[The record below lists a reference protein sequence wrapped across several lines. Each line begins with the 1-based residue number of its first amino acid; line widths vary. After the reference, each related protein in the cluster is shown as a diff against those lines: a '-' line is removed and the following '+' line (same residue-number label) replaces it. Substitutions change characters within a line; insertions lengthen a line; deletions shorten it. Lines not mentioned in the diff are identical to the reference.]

1 LHTRSLNLG
10 VLAHVDAGKTSLTER
25 LLHATGVIG
34 EIGSVDEGSTVTDS
48 LELERRRGITIKA
61 AVASFELE
69 GVTVN
74 LIDTPGHSDFIA
86 EVERA
91 LGVLDGAVLVISAV
105 EGVQPQTRVLMR
117 VLQRLRIPTLLF
129 VNKID
134 RRGAQYETLLASIA
148 ELLSPD
154 IVAMGAVAEAGTPRA
169 GFVPFDRSHS
179 QAGVAAAQGT
189 AGGDEAFRARLL
201 DRLTAL
207 DDGLL
212 AAYVSDESGVTDR
225 RLRRSLAV
233 QSRRARVHPVFFGSA
248 ITGAGV
254 DALLRAIRELL
265 PFAPH
270 DVDGP
275 ACGSVFKMERGPAGE
290 PIAYVRMYSGT
301 LRVRDRVGF
310 GAAEAGGRS
319 GRQREQRREQQEQRR
334 EGRVTSIAVF
344 GPGGTRPCDEVS
356 AGSIAKLRGLSGIRI
371 GDVLGEADEQVR
383 ARAAS
388 HHFSPP
394 TLETVVVPC
403 TARDRA
409 RLHPALTLLAEQ
421 DPLIDLRQDDVRRE
435 ISVSLYG
442 EVQKEVVQA
451 TLAEQF
457 GVEVDFR
464 PTTTICVERVV
475 GVGNAQERIKQ
486 GGNPFIAGVGL
497 RVEPGAPGAGV
508 SFGYEIELGSLPFS
522 FHKAIEETV
531 HSTLREGLRGWQ
543 VLDARVTLTYS
554 GYWPRQ
560 SAMHATFD
568 KSMSSTA
575 GDFRQL
581 TPLVLMAALREA
593 GTVVQEPIQ
602 RFRAE
607 VPADLF
613 GTLLPVLTKLRAVP
627 RESRVAGSTYRIEGD
642 IPAGRVHELEQQ
654 LPPLTRGAGVL
665 ESAFDRY
672 QDVVGAP
679 PWRARTDLN
688 PLDRS
693 EYLLRLSRRIVG

>member
-1 LHTRSLNLG
+1 MHSRSLNLG

-34 EIGSVDEGSTVTDS
+34 EIGSVDDGSTVTDS

-61 AVASFELE
+61 AVASFELD

-105 EGVQPQTRVLMR
+105 EGVQPQTRVIMR

-134 RRGAQYETLLASIA
+134 RRGAQYDTLLASIA
-148 ELLSPD
+148 ELLTPE
-154 IVAMGAVAEAGTPRA
+154 IIAMGDVADPGTPHA
-169 GFVPFDRSHS
+169 EFVPFDSS
-179 QAGVAAAQGT
+179 QRGVGS
-189 AGGDEAFRARLL
+189 GDGAHDDGAFRARLL
-201 DRLTAL
+201 DRLTVL

-212 AAYVSDESGVTDR
+212 AAYVADERGLTAR

-233 QSRRARVHPVFFGSA
+233 QSRRAAVHPVFFGSA

-254 DALLRAIRELL
+254 DALLRGIRELL
-265 PFAPH
+265 PFAP
-270 DVDGP
+270 DEAEGP
-275 ACGSVFKMERGPAGE
+275 ACASVFKMDRGPAGE

-301 LRVRDRVGF
+301 LHVRDRIRF
-310 GAAEAGGRS
+310 GAAESVGVS
-319 GRQREQRREQQEQRR
+319 LQQVPRQQLQQEQQQQR

-344 GPGGTRPCDEVS
+344 GPGGTTTCDEVS
-356 AGSIAKLRGLSGIRI
+356 AGSIAQLRGLTGIRI
-371 GDVLGEADEQVR
+371 GDVLGEADEHVR
-383 ARAAS
+383 ERAAS

-394 TLETVVVPC
+394 TLETVVVPR
-403 TARDRA
+403 TPRDRA

-457 GVEVDFR
+457 GVDVDFR
-464 PTTTICVERVV
+464 PTTTICVERIV
-475 GVGNAQERIKQ
+475 GVGTSQERIKQ
-486 GGNPFIAGVGL
+486 DGNPFIAGIGL
-497 RVEPGAPGAGV
+497 RVEPGVPGGGV
-508 SFGYEIELGSLPFS
+508 SFGYEIELGSLPFA

-531 HSTLREGLRGWQ
+531 HTTLREGLRGWR

-560 SAMHATFD
+560 SAMHATFN

-581 TPLVLMAALREA
+581 TPLVLMDALREA

-602 RFRAE
+602 HFRAE
-607 VPADLF
+607 VPADVF

-627 RESRVAGSTYRIEGD
+627 RESRVAGTTYRIEGD

-665 ESAFDRY
+665 ESEFDRY

-688 PLDRS
+688 PLDRK

>member
-1 LHTRSLNLG
+1 MHSRSLNLG

-34 EIGSVDEGSTVTDS
+34 KIGSVDDGSTVTDS

-61 AVASFELE
+61 AVASFELD

-105 EGVQPQTRVLMR
+105 EGVQPQTRVIMR

-134 RRGAQYETLLASIA
+134 RRGAQYDTLLASIG
-148 ELLSPD
+148 ELLTPE
-154 IVAMGAVAEAGTPRA
+154 IIAMGEVVEPGTPRA
-169 GFVPFDRSHS
+169 EFVPFSS
-179 QAGVAAAQGT
+179 PQAGAGAGAQ
-189 AGGDEAFRARLL
+189 DRPRDDDAFRARLL
-201 DRLTAL
+201 DRLTVL

-212 AAYVSDESGVTDR
+212 AAYVTDERMVTSR

-254 DALLRAIRELL
+254 DALLRGIRELL
-265 PFAPH
+265 PFAP
-270 DVDGP
+270 DDAAGP
-275 ACGSVFKMERGPAGE
+275 ACGSVFKMDRGPAGE

-301 LRVRDRVGF
+301 LHVRERIRF
-310 GAAEAGGRS
+310 GAAESPAS
-319 GRQREQRREQQEQRR
+319 PSQQQQHQPQQQQR

-344 GPGGTRPCDEVS
+344 GPGGTTTCDEVS
-356 AGSIAKLRGLSGIRI
+356 AGSIAQLRGLAGIRI
-371 GDVLGEADEQVR
+371 GDVLGDADEHVR
-383 ARAAS
+383 VRAAS

-394 TLETVVVPC
+394 TLETVVVPR
-403 TARDRA
+403 TPHDRA

-457 GVEVDFR
+457 GVDVDFR
-464 PTTTICVERVV
+464 PTTTICVERLV
-475 GVGNAQERIKQ
+475 GVGAAQERIKQ
-486 GGNPFIAGVGL
+486 DGNPFIAGIGL
-497 RVEPGAPGAGV
+497 RVEPGTPGSGV
-508 SFGYEIELGSLPFS
+508 SFGYEIELGSLPIA

-531 HSTLREGLRGWQ
+531 HATLREGLRGWR
-543 VLDARVTLTYS
+543 VLDAQVTLTYS

-581 TPLVLMAALREA
+581 TPLVLMDALREA
-593 GTVVQEPIQ
+593 GTIVQEPIQ

-607 VPADLF
+607 VPADVF

-627 RESRVAGSTYRIEGD
+627 RESRVAGATYRIEGD

-688 PLDRS
+688 PLDRR